1 MHIESKKIELF
12 ASVVVYYDNT
22 AVAESIS
29 EVETRYYQ
37 PTCRRRALRCC

>member
-1 MHIESKKIELF
+1 MHIGLKKIELF
-12 ASVVVYYDNT
+12 ALAVVYYDNT